1 MQYFTSESFLES
13 YGGVELT
20 RVTKEALYEAL
31 RDIAGGIMA
40 YRIWL
45 YQAWLDIKIRYRR
58 STLGPFWIT
67 INLAIMVLTI
77 GILYSKILRI
87 NYRVFV
93 PYFASGIVTWNL
105 LSSLLLEATNAFV
118 ATQHLIKQMNTPL
131 SLHVMRCLTRNVIVY
146 LHSLVPLMAF
156 NLLYL
161 GEITWRLLLLP
172 PFIVLLV
179 AVFFFLMLIVAVVS
193 TRFRDVTPII
203 TSLIQIL
210 FFFTPIFWMRSLVPA
225 GSEYLFMFNPFYHYI
240 ELLRNPLL
248 GQPIQYVNVLF
259 TLGSLV
265 VAAAVSTV
273 FYARY
278 RKRVPYWL

>member
-1 MQYFTSESFLES
+1 M
-13 YGGVELT
+13 T
-20 RVTKEALYEAL
+20 RVTREALYEAL

-40 YRIWL
+40 YRVWL

-67 INLAIMVLTI
+67 INLAVMVLAI
-77 GILYSKILRI
+77 GVLYSKIFQI
-87 NYRVFV
+87 NYKVFV

-105 LSSLLLEATNAFV
+105 LSSLLLEATNAFIS
-118 ATQHLIKQMNTPL
+118 TQHLIKQMNKPL

-146 LHSLVPLMAF
+146 LHSLVPLVAF

-161 GEITWRLLLLP
+161 GDITWRLLLVP
-172 PFIVLLV
+172 PFIALLA

-203 TSLIQIL
+203 TSLMQLL
-210 FFFTPIFWMRSLVPA
+210 FFFTPIFWMRSRLSP

-248 GQPIQYVNVLF
+248 GQPVQNVNVLF

-265 VAAAVSTV
+265 VFSAVSMM